1 MDNIIKQFIEN
12 VVNANIIKVE
22 ALSGGMISHV
32 IKVTL
37 DNHQTLVA
45 KLSDT
50 DHDLTIEAY
59 MLQYLKD
66 HSQLPIPRVI
76 HATPQIMLLDYIN
89 GTTGLNTA
97 TQGELGK
104 LLVQL
109 HQVTATQFGLERDT
123 LIGPIHQPNP
133 LSDSWISF
141 YREQRLLYMAKIAL
155 QSGYLP
161 QEMYQRIQSFAESVD
176 KFLIEPEAPAL
187 IHGDMWTTNILVKQN
202 QIVGIIDPALYYGH
216 NEMELAYMTLFGSVG
231 QVFFDTYTQVIPV
244 DTAFFEVR
252 RHVYNLYPL
261 LVHVTIFGKKY
272 NHLVDSTLNTFGF

>member
-1 MDNIIKQFIEN
+1 MDNTIKQLIEN

-22 ALSGGMISHV
+22 ALSGGMISNV
-32 IKVTL
+32 VKVTL
-37 DNHQTLVA
+37 DNHQTLVV

-76 HATPQIMLLDYIN
+76 HVTPQMMLLDYID

-104 LLVQL
+104 LLAQL

-141 YREQRLLYMAKIAL
+141 YREQRLLYMANIAL
-155 QSGYLP
+155 QSSYLP
-161 QEMYQRIQSFAESVD
+161 QEIYQRIQRFAVSLG
-176 KFLIEPEAPAL
+176 KFLIEPESPVL
-187 IHGDMWTTNILVKQN
+187 IHGDMWTTNILVNQN

-216 NEMELAYMTLFGSVG
+216 NEIELAYMTLFGSVG
-231 QVFFDTYTQVIPV
+231 QAFFDTYTQVIPV
-244 DTAFFEVR
+244 DTAFFEVH

-272 NHLVDSTLNTFGF
+272 NDLVDSTLNIFGF